1 MKQQKILF
9 DFFIYVADSQ
19 NYQKDRALVMG
30 MGLGIST
37 QPIPKT
43 QILKLPRYI
52 THNQHPIPKKSS
64 INTHIHTQIL
74 IKLGIFIKNFR

>member
-30 MGLGIST
+30 MGLGLIYPTNT
-37 QPIPKT
+37 QNPNT
-43 QILKLPRYI
+43 QI
-52 THNQHPIPKKSS
+52 T
-64 INTHIHTQIL
+64 
-74 IKLGIFIKNFR
+74 